1 MARRC
6 VFCGHQGNL
15 TLEHVF
21 PDWLHTIGIN
31 TEPVKLVAGPLNR
44 LGREQTPPTPYS
56 TQVRDVCRSCNEG
69 WMKRLEDLAAVLLPP
84 WIRGEPTPIAAEA
97 APGIAR
103 WLQKTA
109 LVSLLVSAAGGVGVP
124 IAEYHL
130 LYDQRDEGR
139 PLPASDVWIGRYDG
153 SDRSPFMWV
162 TPLVVMVDGL
172 EQPDWPQGYASTLV
186 LGRLLLHGVRLTT
199 SFLELDFRS
208 PLGLSPIW
216 PMANDEITSSSSV
229 NERDLLDLASG
240 KIVGVANPHLQV
252 RPWKPA
258 TELAQSELIGSM
270 IELPLA
276 CGKHAAYYPSVLA
289 AEGMAGHSASFM
301 TSCGC
306 GLAYVVETALDGAH
320 SKAAGSPREISDLYQ
335 SLSGDEYSIADENG
349 LFFYKRDPDS
359 RAERNSD

>member
-1 MARRC
+1 
-6 VFCGHQGNL
+6 L

-31 TEPVKLVAGPLNR
+31 TEPVTLIAGPLNR
-44 LGREQTPPTPYS
+44 VGRKQTPPTPYS

-69 WMKRLEDLAAVLLPP
+69 WMKHLEDLAAVFLPP
-84 WIRGEPTPIAAEA
+84 WIRGGPTAISAEA

-109 LVSLLVSAAGGVGVP
+109 LVSLLVSTAGGVGVP
-124 IAEYHL
+124 VAEYHL
-130 LYDQRDEGR
+130 LCQRDEGR
-139 PLPASDVWIGRYDG
+139 PLPASYVWIGSYDG

-172 EQPDWPQGYASTLV
+172 EEPGWPQGYASTLV

-199 SFLELDFRS
+199 PLLDLDFRP
-208 PLGLSPIW
+208 PLGLSPMW
-216 PMANDEITSSSSV
+216 PVANDEVTSSGSV
-229 NERDLLDLASG
+229 NEHDLRDLASG
-240 KIVGVANPHLQV
+240 KIVVVANPHLQV

-258 TELAQSELIGSM
+258 TELAQSELIGNM

-276 CGKHAAYYPSVLA
+276 CGKHAAYYPSLLA
-289 AEGMAGHSASFM
+289 AEGMGGHFASFM
-301 TSCGC
+301 TSCDC

-320 SKAAGSPREISDLYQ
+320 CKAAGSPREMTERYQ

-359 RAERNSD
+359 RAG